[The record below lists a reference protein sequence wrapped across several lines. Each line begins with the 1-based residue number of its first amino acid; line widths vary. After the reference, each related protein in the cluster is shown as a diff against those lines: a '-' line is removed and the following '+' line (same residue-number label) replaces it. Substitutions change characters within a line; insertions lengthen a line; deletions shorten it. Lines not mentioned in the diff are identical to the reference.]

1 MPLFNPSTGGSVSPG
16 SITNTEVSASAAIA
30 ATKIHDGSVD
40 NTEFGYLN
48 GVTSSIQTQFNSLN
62 VNLRMK
68 PSVFAAQ
75 TSFDTY
81 MMATYNNGTAGVGAT
96 ITSAMNEVFAI
107 DNETP
112 SVGERVLITNQASTF
127 QNGIYTVTDAGSVA
141 TPWILTRATNY
152 DASSEISALDVI
164 PVERGSVYGGTFW
177 QQTGTV
183 NTIGTDGFVFENLAP
198 SNPFLRTTNNLNDL
212 TNASLALA
220 NLGGGSP
227 IGSGTII
234 LGVTAS
240 FTPTVTLVGGAGN
253 TVPVYSTNSA
263 NATQLGNRMFVDVY
277 LTGDGGDEG
286 AGTGVI
292 NIELP
297 DTANASQLSGVFPC
311 GYALN
316 NATAYPLYGEI
327 AGSANTISLSYITLL
342 GAVANFT
349 GADQNNA
356 TRTIRLHFSYLLS

>member
-1 MPLFNPSTGGSVSPG
+1 MPLFNPSSGGSVSAG
-16 SITNTEVSASAAIA
+16 SITNTEINASAAIA

-48 GVTSSIQTQFNSLN
+48 GVTSAIQTQFNTLN

-81 MMATYNNGTAGVGAT
+81 MMATYDNGTAGVGAT

-164 PVERGSVYGGTFW
+164 PVERGSIYGGTFW

-183 NTIGTDGFVFENLAP
+183 NTIGTDGFVFENFAP

-212 TNASLALA
+212 TNASLAIA
-220 NLGGGSP
+220 NLGSGSP
-227 IGSGTII
+227 VGSGTII
-234 LGVTAS
+234 LGTTTT

-253 TVPVYSTNSA
+253 TVPVYSTNTG
-263 NATQLGNRMFVDVY
+263 NYTQIGNRVFVSVY

-286 AGTGVI
+286 AGTGQVNIQLPVSSSASSPSGKFSVGYAI
-292 NIELP
+292 N
-297 DTANASQLSGVFPC
+297 NAVEFVLFGTIGSGV
-311 GYALN
+311 
-316 NATAYPLYGEI
+316 
-327 AGSANTISLSYITLL
+327 STISLDYLDTIL
-342 GAVANFT
+342 GTTATFSGVH
-349 GADQNNA
+349 QNNA
-356 TRTIRLHFSYLLS
+356 TRTIRLEFSYQI